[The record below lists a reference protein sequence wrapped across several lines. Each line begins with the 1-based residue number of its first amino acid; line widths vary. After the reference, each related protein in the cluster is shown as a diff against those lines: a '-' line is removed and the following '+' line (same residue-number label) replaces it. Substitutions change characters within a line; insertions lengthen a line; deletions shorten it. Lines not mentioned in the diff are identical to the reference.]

1 MKEHSGT
8 EKGNRFMLKL
18 ARGIVDK
25 RKLIFLFT
33 LLLLIFS
40 VFSSDWVKV
49 ENALEAYLPE
59 DSETRQGLDVMQEQF
74 TTFGTARLMFANVT
88 LEEAQAIC
96 RGMEETDG
104 IQSVEFDETREHYNN
119 ACALYTVT
127 FDYDED
133 DDRCLE
139 VLDGLTETW
148 DDYDV
153 YVSSELGDTKADHP
167 LAHGRV

>member
-1 MKEHSGT
+1 MKEHAGT

-49 ENALEAYLPE
+49 ENAFDAYLPE

-104 IQSVEFDETREHYNN
+104 IQSVEFDETREHNNN
-119 ACALYTVT
+119 ASALSTAT
-127 FDYDED
+127 FAYYED
-133 DDRCLE
+133 DDRSLA
-139 VLDGLTETW
+139 VLNGLTSPGAW
-148 DDYDV
+148 
-153 YVSSELGDTKADHP
+153 P
-167 LAHGRV
+167 LPTTYAPQRCR

>member
-49 ENALEAYLPE
+49 ENALEACAASKTPRFIRLHIRQRGTLYLTMDNTSDQPPLSDE
-59 DSETRQGLDVMQEQF
+59 KRLISSKHDGFGIGTESVRMTAESYNGDARFEWREGVFYASVM
-74 TTFGTARLMFANVT
+74 L
-88 LEEAQAIC
+88 
-96 RGMEETDG
+96 
-104 IQSVEFDETREHYNN
+104 
-119 ACALYTVT
+119 
-127 FDYDED
+127 
-133 DDRCLE
+133 
-139 VLDGLTETW
+139 
-148 DDYDV
+148 
-153 YVSSELGDTKADHP
+153 SSAD
-167 LAHGRV
+167 

>member
-49 ENALEAYLPE
+49 
-59 DSETRQGLDVMQEQF
+59 
-74 TTFGTARLMFANVT
+74 
-88 LEEAQAIC
+88 
-96 RGMEETDG
+96 
-104 IQSVEFDETREHYNN
+104 
-119 ACALYTVT
+119 
-127 FDYDED
+127 
-133 DDRCLE
+133 
-139 VLDGLTETW
+139 
-148 DDYDV
+148 
-153 YVSSELGDTKADHP
+153 
-167 LAHGRV
+167 

>member
-49 ENALEAYLPE
+49 ENAFDAYLPE

-96 RGMEETDG
+96 RGMEE
-104 IQSVEFDETREHYNN
+104 SSTRPASTTTTPARSTPSHLIMTRTTTG
-119 ACALYTVT
+119 AWRFWTA
-127 FDYDED
+127 
-133 DDRCLE
+133 
-139 VLDGLTETW
+139 
-148 DDYDV
+148 
-153 YVSSELGDTKADHP
+153 
-167 LAHGRV
+167 